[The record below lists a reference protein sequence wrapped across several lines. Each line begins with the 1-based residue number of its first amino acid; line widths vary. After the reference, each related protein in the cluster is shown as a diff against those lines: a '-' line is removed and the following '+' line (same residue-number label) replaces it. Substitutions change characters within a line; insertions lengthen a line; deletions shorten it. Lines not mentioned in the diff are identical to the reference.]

1 MFAKLNP
8 INILGIIDFLAVI
21 ALVAFAYTLLTK

>member
-21 ALVAFAYTLLTK
+21 SLVAFAYAVLVK